1 MTTRLRKA
9 AATNNRKRI
18 LIALRDEVWES
29 LTDKKTGGR
38 DIASLAMRWLELSDE
53 LDDKTRD
60 GLMSLRDVLIH
71 AIEISESGRDV
82 SAMSRRLIDVLNEL
96 DALPDENAKK
106 NAAQK
111 AREMVRNRNATQG
124 KPETDI

>member
-29 LTDKKTGGR
+29 LIDKKTGGR

-53 LDDKTRD
+53 LEDKTRD
-60 GLMSLRDVLIH
+60 GLMALRDVLIH
-71 AIEISESGRDV
+71 AIEISESGRDI

-124 KPETDI
+124 KPETDV